1 MKKPAL
7 GKGLD
12 AILGPRPQRDARQ
25 GSDSATEAPTGPA
38 GKGPTALLVDIEKV
52 TAGRGQPRRIFRDD
66 ALDELAASIKEKGI
80 LQPLVVTQTAGG
92 YEIIAGERR
101 LRAAARAGLEKVPV
115 IVKAQVD
122 SAELV
127 ELAVI
132 ENIQRENLTPLELA
146 RAYQK
151 LMDQYHYTQDDVGRK
166 VGKSRASVANT
177 VRLLGLPDPV
187 REALEQGMISEGHA
201 RALLAMTTAA
211 AQISACRTIVLRGL
225 SVRETEDLVKT
236 ENSKGRPIAERS
248 PSERSGR
255 GDAGVGA
262 LEAALGR
269 SLGTR
274 VRIRANGER
283 GRIEIQFF
291 SRDELNGLVGR
302 LGVRAPRQF

>member
-12 AILGPRPQRDARQ
+12 AILGPRPTRDPQPRDDAAVEPV
-25 GSDSATEAPTGPA
+25 GVSDRAPM
-38 GKGPTALLVDIEKV
+38 ALLVDIEKV

-92 YEIIAGERR
+92 YELIAGERR
-101 LRAAARAGLEKVPV
+101 LRAAARAGLDRVPV
-115 IVKAQVD
+115 IVKPHVD

-146 RAYQK
+146 RAYQR
-151 LMDQYHYTQDDVGRK
+151 LMDQHHYTQEDVARK

-187 REALEQGMISEGHA
+187 REALEQAMISEGHA
-201 RALLAMTTAA
+201 RALLALPTAA
-211 AQISACRTIVLRGL
+211 AQISACRTVVRKGL
-225 SVRETEDLVKT
+225 SVRETEDLVKA
-236 ENSKGRPIAERS
+236 ENSRAPNAEHGAAARTHNAD
-248 PSERSGR
+248 P
-255 GDAGVGA
+255 GVAA
-262 LEAALGR
+262 LESALGR
-269 SLGTR
+269 ALGTK
-274 VRIRANGER
+274 VRIRAHGER
-283 GRIEIQFF
+283 GRVEIQFF
-291 SRDELNGLVGR
+291 SKAEFDGLLSR
-302 LGVRAPRQF
+302 LGVRPSREF

>member
-12 AILGPRPQRDARQ
+12 AILGPRPERDVRPPAE
-25 GSDSATEAPTGPA
+25 SANERSGPPH
-38 GKGPTALLVDIEKV
+38 KGLAALLVDIEKV

-92 YEIIAGERR
+92 YELIAGERR
-101 LRAAARAGLEKVPV
+101 LRAAARAGLEQVPV
-115 IVKAQVD
+115 IVKPQVD

-151 LMDQYHYTQDDVGRK
+151 LMDQHHYTQDDVARK

-187 REALEQGMISEGHA
+187 RDALEQGIISEGHA
-201 RALLAMTTAA
+201 RSLLALPTAA
-211 AQISACRTIVLRGL
+211 AQISACRTVVRKGL
-225 SVRETEDLVKT
+225 SVRETEDLVKA
-236 ENSKGRPIAERS
+236 ENSRDGTGRAKRGSHGDHNGDPGIA
-248 PSERSGR
+248 
-255 GDAGVGA
+255 A
-262 LEAALGR
+262 LENSLGR
-269 SLGTR
+269 TLGTR
-274 VRIRANGER
+274 VRIRTHGDR

-291 SRDELNGLVGR
+291 SREELEGVLAR
-302 LGVRAPRQF
+302 FGVRASREF

>member
-12 AILGPRPQRDARQ
+12 AILGPRAERETRSPAEPR
-25 GSDSATEAPTGPA
+25 TEAGNA
-38 GKGPTALLVDIEKV
+38 GRGAPPSLLVDIEKV

-66 ALDELAASIKEKGI
+66 ALDELAASIREKGI

-92 YEIIAGERR
+92 YELIAGERR
-101 LRAAARAGLEKVPV
+101 LRAAARAGLEQVPV
-115 IVKAQVD
+115 IVKPQID
-122 SAELV
+122 PAELV

-151 LMDQYHYTQDDVGRK
+151 LMDQHHYTQDDVARK

-187 REALEQGMISEGHA
+187 RDALEQGLITEGHA
-201 RALLAMTTAA
+201 RALLALPTAA
-211 AQISACRTIVLRGL
+211 AQISMCRTVVRKGL
-225 SVRETEDLVKT
+225 SVRETEDSVKV
-236 ENSKGRPIAERS
+236 ENSRDRGAQASAAARS
-248 PSERSGR
+248 RKEDP
-255 GDAGVGA
+255 GVAA
-262 LEAALGR
+262 LEGELSR

-274 VRIRANGER
+274 VRIRSQGER
-283 GRIEIQFF
+283 GRVEIQYFTKQ
-291 SRDELNGLVGR
+291 ELNGLLAR
-302 LGVRAPRQF
+302 LGVGASREF

>member
-12 AILGPRPQRDARQ
+12 AILGPRSERDAR
-25 GSDSATEAPTGPA
+25 SADEPRTEAGIPGRRV
-38 GKGPTALLVDIEKV
+38 PTALLVDIEKV

-66 ALDELAASIKEKGI
+66 ALDELAASIREKGI
-80 LQPLVVTQTAGG
+80 LQPLVVTQTTGG
-92 YEIIAGERR
+92 YELIAGERR
-101 LRAAARAGLEKVPV
+101 LRAAARAGLDQVPV

-146 RAYQK
+146 RAYQN
-151 LMDQYHYTQDDVGRK
+151 LMDQHHYTQDVVARK
-166 VGKSRASVANT
+166 VGKSRVSVANT

-201 RALLAMTTAA
+201 RALLALPTAA
-211 AQISACRTIVLRGL
+211 AQISACRTVVRKGL
-225 SVRETEDLVKT
+225 SVRETEEIVK
-236 ENSKGRPIAERS
+236 AEISRD
-248 PSERSGR
+248 PARKQD
-255 GDAGVGA
+255 DAGRNRKEDPGIAA
-262 LEAALGR
+262 LEDALSR

-274 VRIRANGER
+274 VRVHAQGGR
-283 GRIEIQFF
+283 GRVEIQFY
-291 SRDELNGLVGR
+291 SKEELNGLLAR
-302 LGVRAPRQF
+302 LGVGSSREF